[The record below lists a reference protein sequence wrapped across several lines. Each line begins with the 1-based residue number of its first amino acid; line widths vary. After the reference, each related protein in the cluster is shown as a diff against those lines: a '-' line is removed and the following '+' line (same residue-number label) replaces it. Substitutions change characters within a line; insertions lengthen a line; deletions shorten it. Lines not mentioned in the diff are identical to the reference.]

1 MMNSTWSRE
10 SDFAVAVAKAAGR
23 VVSDYYEKR
32 MNQIWTSRSHFRT
45 AVDDASEAV
54 IREMINARY
63 PEHNIWSEEG
73 GRSDKGAS
81 LTWVWDAVDG
91 TIPMF
96 HGTSDHF
103 SVCGAL
109 CDGTL
114 PVLGVANAVKREE
127 LYVAEVGQ
135 GAFCNGQ
142 PIRVSGETELG
153 HVIIGIDS
161 GKSNRLAHM
170 PYLQKAF
177 GPNGVMVV
185 FASGCASVPLLLV
198 ASGAYH
204 AYLATSLEPE
214 DMAAAVPIIR
224 EAGGRVTNLLG
235 EEWKLGDVSI
245 LAANPVLHEKLGKF
259 FELF

>member
-1 MMNSTWSRE
+1 MNSKAL
-10 SDFAVAVAKAAGR
+10 DFAVETAVKAGEI
-23 VVSDYYEKR
+23 VSSYYNRRLE
-32 MNQIWTSRSHFRT
+32 QIWTSRSHFRT
-45 AVDDASEAV
+45 EVDEASEKV
-54 IREMINARY
+54 IREMLSKHY
-63 PEHNIWSEEG
+63 PDHNIWSEEG
-73 GRSDKGAS
+73 GRSDAGS
-81 LTWVWDAVDG
+81 LLTWVWDAVDG

-109 CDGTL
+109 CDGVN
-114 PVLGVANAVKREE
+114 PILGVANAIGRRE
-127 LYVAEVGQ
+127 LYTAEVGK
-135 GAFCNGQ
+135 GAYCNGV
-142 PIRVSGETELG
+142 PIHVSSETDLG

-161 GKSNRLAHM
+161 GKNNRLAHM
-170 PYLQKAF
+170 PYMEKAF

-224 EAGGRVTNLLG
+224 EAGGKVTNLKG

-245 LAANPVLHEKLGKF
+245 LAANPVLHEKLAN
-259 FELF
+259 LFDLF

>member
-1 MMNSTWSRE
+1 MGWSPE
-10 SDFAVAVAKAAGR
+10 TLFAVQVAKAAG
-23 VVSDYYEKR
+23 VVVADFNKR
-32 MNQIWTSRSHFRT
+32 RAGQVWTSRSHFRT

-54 IREMINARY
+54 IRKMFHDQY
-63 PEHNIWSEEG
+63 PDHNMWSEEG
-73 GRSDKGAS
+73 GKSDRGS
-81 LTWVWDAVDG
+81 NFTWVWDAIDG

-109 CDGTL
+109 CDGNI
-114 PVLGVANAVKREE
+114 PILGVANAVGRGEM
-127 LYVAEVGQ
+127 YVAEVGK
-135 GAFCNGQ
+135 GSFCNDNPVQ
-142 PIRVSGETELG
+142 VSKEVEIG

-170 PYLQKAF
+170 PYLEKAF
-177 GPNGVMVV
+177 GPDGVMVV

-214 DMAAAVPIIR
+214 DMAAAVVIIR
-224 EAGGRVTNLLG
+224 GAGGKVTNLKG
-235 EEWKLGDVSI
+235 EEWRLGDVSI
-245 LAANPVLHEKLGKF
+245 LAANPILHEKLGKF